1 MHLEGRI
8 ELAEKRVA
16 TWRAWVVGM
25 CPADLAH
32 DNMSDDGLRASM
44 TYVPA
49 SALENVQ
56 AKLRD
61 ALDGLDNW
69 RIWAESFGVCP
80 VGSSVADLQGAIR
93 ASWNRL
99 KAQNEKL
106 IGLVGVLRGIKHQ
119 LITLT
124 DLSP

>member
-1 MHLEGRI
+1 
-8 ELAEKRVA
+8 
-16 TWRAWVVGM
+16 
-25 CPADLAH
+25 
-32 DNMSDDGLRASM
+32 MSDDGLRASM